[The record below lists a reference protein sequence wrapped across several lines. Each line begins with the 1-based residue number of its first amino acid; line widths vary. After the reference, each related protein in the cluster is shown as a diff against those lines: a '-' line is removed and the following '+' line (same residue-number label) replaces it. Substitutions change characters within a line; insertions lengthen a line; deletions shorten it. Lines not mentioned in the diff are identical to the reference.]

1 MIIAGTSSPPPYT
14 HLNYFNPI
22 DLALGY
28 QQFEI
33 GLNSLK

>member
-1 MIIAGTSSPPPYT
+1 MIIAGTSSPPYT

-33 GLNSLK
+33 ELKSLI